1 MPDDTPT
8 IGLRVVDTLAA
19 VDAAQWDACA
29 LAPGSAG
36 NPFLSHAFLKA
47 LEDSKSVG
55 RRTGWAPQYLLAEGA
70 DGVLAGA
77 APLYMKSHSQGEY
90 IFDHGWAQAF
100 ERAGGRY
107 YPKMQVAVPFTPVP
121 GPRLF
126 ARPGPLAEAVR
137 DALIDMLARIAND
150 NGISSVHA
158 TFCTEA
164 DWKRFG
170 ARGWLQRLGQQYHW
184 NNDGYRTFDD
194 FLGALASR
202 KRKAIRKERAAAVE
216 GLTIRHLTGAEIGE
230 AEWDAFW
237 TFYQDTGSRKWGR
250 PYLTRSFFPLLGEAM
265 GDRVLLI
272 LAMRDGEPIAG
283 ALNLIGA
290 DTLYGRYWGCTEDVP
305 FLHFELCYYQAIDA
319 AIARGLKTVE
329 AGAQGEHKLARGL
342 LPVTTR
348 SVHWLK
354 HPGLRQAVADFLRRE
369 DQGVS
374 AYVNEL
380 DERKPFKPCLSDPQ
394 DAATMS
400 E

>member
-36 NPFLSHAFLKA
+36 NPFLSHAFLRA

-70 DGVLAGA
+70 DGVLEGA

-90 IFDHGWAQAF
+90 IFDHGWAQAL

-137 DALIDMLARIAND
+137 DALIDMLAQIANE

-170 ARGWLQRLGQQYHW
+170 AHGWLQRLGQQYHW

-194 FLGALASR
+194 FLAALASR
-202 KRKAIRKERAAAVE
+202 KRKAIRKERESVRRE
-216 GLTIRHLTGAEIGE
+216 GLVIHRLCGDDIKPHH
-230 AEWDAFW
+230 WDAFFA
-237 TFYQDTGSRKWGR
+237 FYMDTGGRKWGS
-250 PYLTRSFFPLLGEAM
+250 PYLTRSFFDILGSTMADKVVLVMAEA
-265 GDRVLLI
+265 
-272 LAMRDGEPIAG
+272 DGRPVGG
-283 ALNLIGA
+283 ALNLRGD
-290 DTLYGRYWGCTEDVP
+290 DTLYGRYWGCLESHA
-305 FLHFELCYYQAIDA
+305 FLHFEACYYQAIDH
-319 AIARGLKTVE
+319 AIEHGLARVE
-329 AGAQGEHKLARGL
+329 AGAQGDHKIQRGY
-342 LPVTTR
+342 LPVKTY
-348 SVHWLK
+348 SAHWIVDPGFRRAVDNFLK
-354 HPGLRQAVADFLRRE
+354 QERPAVEQEIEGLM
-369 DQGVS
+369 
-374 AYVNEL
+374 AYSPFRKENE
-380 DERKPFKPCLSDPQ
+380 S
-394 DAATMS
+394 
-400 E
+400 